1 VATEL
6 SNQYGKIMQDLK
18 AKRFAPIYILHGEET
33 FFVDAISGYIEQN
46 ALTESEKGFNQT
58 IFYAKDLEPSQVIEA
73 ARRFPMMA
81 EKQVIIVKEAQN
93 YIFKE
98 SKDAVP
104 KKSIDAFEKYLNKPV
119 PSTIL
124 VLCIKGKKL
133 DKRTAFYKEASK
145 HIVFESAKLYEK
157 DLLPWIKNYIVTE
170 GYTIGDKSVQII
182 ADSLGNDLSKISNEL
197 DKLFINKLGS
207 DKNISEKDI
216 DTYIGISKDFN
227 SFELLS
233 AIAAKNSQRAF
244 KIGHHLAKAKD
255 FSIIPFVAILSG
267 MFSKGYIIRKTN
279 TTDKNTI
286 MKAFGLNYFSADDY
300 VNLVKNFQLYEIEK
314 VISICSQ
321 YDLKSKGIN
330 SVAMTNQEMLKEI
343 LIKIM

>member
-1 VATEL
+1 MATEL

-33 FFVDAISGYIEQN
+33 FFVDAISSYIEQH
-46 ALTESEKGFNQT
+46 ALNESEKGFNQT
-58 IFYAKDLEPSQVIEA
+58 IFYAKDVDPNQVIEA

-81 EKQVIIVKEAQN
+81 DKQVIIVKEAQG
-93 YIFKE
+93 FKNLE
-98 SKDAVP
+98 G
-104 KKSIDAFEKYLNKPV
+104 FEKYLVKPV

-124 VLCIKGKKL
+124 VIAVKGKKI
-133 DKRTAFYKEASK
+133 DKRTKFYKEAAK
-145 HIVFESAKLYEK
+145 HVVFESAKLYEK
-157 DLLPWIKNYIVTE
+157 DLMPWIKNYVVTE
-170 GYTIGDKSVQII
+170 GYSIGDKSVQII

-197 DKLFINKLGS
+197 DKLFINKSGRDKTIS
-207 DKNISEKDI
+207 DKDI
-216 DTYIGISKDFN
+216 ETYIGISKDFN

-286 MKAFGLNYFSADDY
+286 MRAFGLNYFSADDY
-300 VNLVKNFQLYEIEK
+300 VNLVKNFQLNEIEK

>member
-1 VATEL
+1 
-6 SNQYGKIMQDLK
+6 MQDLK

-33 FFVDAISGYIEQN
+33 FFVDAISSYIEQH
-46 ALTESEKGFNQT
+46 ALSESEKGFNQT
-58 IFYAKDLEPSQVIEA
+58 VFYAKDVEPNQVIEA
-73 ARRFPMMA
+73 ARRFPMMSD
-81 EKQVIIVKEAQN
+81 KQVIIVKEAQG
-93 YIFKE
+93 FKNLE
-98 SKDAVP
+98 G
-104 KKSIDAFEKYLNKPV
+104 FEKYLIKPV

-124 VLCIKGKKL
+124 VIAIKGKKI
-133 DKRTAFYKEASK
+133 DKRTKFYKEAAK
-145 HIVFESAKLYEK
+145 HVVFESAKLYEK
-157 DLLPWIKNYIVTE
+157 DLMPWIKNYVVSE
-170 GYTIGDKSVQII
+170 GYNIGDKSVQII

-197 DKLFINKLGS
+197 DKLFINKSGG
-207 DKNISEKDI
+207 DKIISEKDI
-216 DTYIGISKDFN
+216 ETYIGISKDFN

-255 FSIIPFVAILSG
+255 FSIIPFVAVLSG

-300 VNLVKNFQLYEIEK
+300 VNLVKNYNMNEIEK

>member
-1 VATEL
+1 MATEL

-33 FFVDAISGYIEQN
+33 FFVDAISSYIEQH
-46 ALTESEKGFNQT
+46 ALSESEKGFNQT
-58 IFYAKDLEPSQVIEA
+58 VFYAKDVEPNQVIEA
-73 ARRFPMMA
+73 ARRFPMMSD
-81 EKQVIIVKEAQN
+81 KQVIIVKEAQG
-93 YIFKE
+93 FKNLE
-98 SKDAVP
+98 G
-104 KKSIDAFEKYLNKPV
+104 FEKYLIKPV

-124 VLCIKGKKL
+124 VIAIKGKKI
-133 DKRTAFYKEASK
+133 DKRTKFYKEAAK
-145 HIVFESAKLYEK
+145 HVVFESAKLYEK
-157 DLLPWIKNYIVTE
+157 DLMPWIKNYVVSE
-170 GYTIGDKSVQII
+170 GYNIGDKSVQII

-197 DKLFINKLGS
+197 DKLFINKSGG
-207 DKNISEKDI
+207 DKIISEKDI
-216 DTYIGISKDFN
+216 ETYIGISKDFN

-255 FSIIPFVAILSG
+255 FSIIPFVAVLSG

-286 MKAFGLNYFSADDY
+286 MRAFGLNYFSADDY
-300 VNLVKNFQLYEIEK
+300 VNLVKNYNMNEIEK

-330 SVAMTNQEMLKEI
+330 SVTMNNQEMLKEI

>member
-1 VATEL
+1 MATEL

-33 FFVDAISGYIEQN
+33 FFVDAISSYIEQH
-46 ALTESEKGFNQT
+46 ALSESEKGFNQT
-58 IFYAKDLEPSQVIEA
+58 VFYAKDVEPNQVIEA
-73 ARRFPMMA
+73 ARRFPMMSD
-81 EKQVIIVKEAQN
+81 KQVIIVKEAQG
-93 YIFKE
+93 FKNLE
-98 SKDAVP
+98 G
-104 KKSIDAFEKYLNKPV
+104 FEKYLIKPV

-124 VLCIKGKKL
+124 VIAIKGKKI
-133 DKRTAFYKEASK
+133 DKRTKFYKEAAK
-145 HIVFESAKLYEK
+145 HVVFESAKLYEK
-157 DLLPWIKNYIVTE
+157 DLMPWIKNYVVSE
-170 GYTIGDKSVQII
+170 GYNIGDKSVQII

-197 DKLFINKLGS
+197 DKLFINKSGG
-207 DKNISEKDI
+207 DKIISEKDI
-216 DTYIGISKDFN
+216 ETYIGISKDFN

-255 FSIIPFVAILSG
+255 FSIIPFVAVLSG

-300 VNLVKNFQLYEIEK
+300 VNLVKNYNMNEIEK

>member
-33 FFVDAISGYIEQN
+33 FFVDAISSYIEQH
-46 ALTESEKGFNQT
+46 ALNESEKGFNQT
-58 IFYAKDLEPSQVIEA
+58 IFYAKDVDPNQVIEA

-81 EKQVIIVKEAQN
+81 DKQVIIVKEAQG
-93 YIFKE
+93 FKNLE
-98 SKDAVP
+98 G
-104 KKSIDAFEKYLNKPV
+104 FEKYLVKPV

-124 VLCIKGKKL
+124 VIAVKGKKI
-133 DKRTAFYKEASK
+133 DKRTKFYKEAAK
-145 HIVFESAKLYEK
+145 HVVFESAKLYEK
-157 DLLPWIKNYIVTE
+157 DLMPWIKNYVVTE
-170 GYTIGDKSVQII
+170 GYSIGDKSVQII

-197 DKLFINKLGS
+197 DKLFINKSGS
-207 DKNISEKDI
+207 DKTISDKDI
-216 DTYIGISKDFN
+216 ETYIGISKDFN

-286 MKAFGLNYFSADDY
+286 MRAFGLNYFSADDY
-300 VNLVKNFQLYEIEK
+300 VNLVKNFQLNEIEK

>member
-1 VATEL
+1 MATEL

-33 FFVDAISGYIEQN
+33 FFVDAISSYIEQN
-46 ALTESEKGFNQT
+46 ALNESEKGFNQT
-58 IFYAKDLEPSQVIEA
+58 IFYAKDVDPNQVIEA

-81 EKQVIIVKEAQN
+81 EKQVIIVKEAQG
-93 YIFKE
+93 FKNLE
-98 SKDAVP
+98 G
-104 KKSIDAFEKYLNKPV
+104 FEKYLVKPV

-124 VLCIKGKKL
+124 VIAVKGKKI
-133 DKRTAFYKEASK
+133 DKRTKFYKEAAK

-157 DLLPWIKNYIVTE
+157 DLMPWIKNYVVAE
-170 GYTIGDKSVQII
+170 GYTIGDKSVQLI

-197 DKLFINKLGS
+197 DKLFINKSGGDKTIS
-207 DKNISEKDI
+207 DKDI
-216 DTYIGISKDFN
+216 ETYIGISKDFN
-227 SFELLS
+227 MFELLS
-233 AIAAKNSQRAF
+233 AIAIKNSHRSF
-244 KIGHHLAKAKD
+244 KIGHHLAKSKD
-255 FSIIPFVAILSG
+255 FSIIPFVSLLSG
-267 MFSKGYIIRKTN
+267 MFSKGYLIKKTN

-286 MKAFGLNYFSADDY
+286 SKAFGLGYYQTDDY
-300 VNLVKNFQLYEIEK
+300 VNLVKNFNMNEIEK

>member
-1 VATEL
+1 
-6 SNQYGKIMQDLK
+6 MQDLK

-33 FFVDAISGYIEQN
+33 FFVDAISSYIEQH
-46 ALTESEKGFNQT
+46 ALSESEKGFNQT
-58 IFYAKDLEPSQVIEA
+58 VFYAKDVEPNQVIEA
-73 ARRFPMMA
+73 ARRFPMMSD
-81 EKQVIIVKEAQN
+81 KQVIIVKEAQG
-93 YIFKE
+93 FKNLE
-98 SKDAVP
+98 G
-104 KKSIDAFEKYLNKPV
+104 FEKYLIKPV
-119 PSTIL
+119 PTTIL
-124 VLCIKGKKL
+124 VIAIKGKKI
-133 DKRTAFYKEASK
+133 DKRTKFYKEAAK
-145 HIVFESAKLYEK
+145 HVVFESAKLYEK
-157 DLLPWIKNYIVTE
+157 DLMPWIKNYVVSE
-170 GYTIGDKSVQII
+170 GYNIGDKSVQII

-197 DKLFINKLGS
+197 DKLFINKSGG
-207 DKNISEKDI
+207 DKIISEKDI
-216 DTYIGISKDFN
+216 ETYIGISKDFN

-255 FSIIPFVAILSG
+255 FSIIPFVAVLSG

-300 VNLVKNFQLYEIEK
+300 VNLVKNYNMNEIEK

>member
-1 VATEL
+1 MATEL

-33 FFVDAISGYIEQN
+33 FFVDAISSYIEQN
-46 ALTESEKGFNQT
+46 ALNESEKGFNQT
-58 IFYAKDLEPSQVIEA
+58 IFYAKDVDPNQVIEA

-81 EKQVIIVKEAQN
+81 DKQVIIVKEAQG
-93 YIFKE
+93 FKNLE
-98 SKDAVP
+98 G
-104 KKSIDAFEKYLNKPV
+104 FEKYLVKPV

-124 VLCIKGKKL
+124 VIAVKGKKI
-133 DKRTAFYKEASK
+133 DKRTKFYKEAAK
-145 HIVFESAKLYEK
+145 HVVFESARLYEK
-157 DLLPWIKNYIVTE
+157 DLIPWIKNYVVAE
-170 GYTIGDKSVQII
+170 GYSIGDKSVQII

-197 DKLFINKLGS
+197 DKLFINKSGS
-207 DKNISEKDI
+207 DKTISDKDI
-216 DTYIGISKDFN
+216 ETYIGISKDFN

-267 MFSKGYIIRKTN
+267 MFSKGYIIKKTN

-286 MKAFGLNYFSADDY
+286 MRAFGLNYFSADDY
-300 VNLVKNFQLYEIEK
+300 VNLVKNFNVIEIEK

>member
-33 FFVDAISGYIEQN
+33 FFVDAISSYIEQH
-46 ALTESEKGFNQT
+46 ALSESEKGFNQT
-58 IFYAKDLEPSQVIEA
+58 IFYAKDVEPNQVIEA
-73 ARRFPMMA
+73 ARRFPMMSD
-81 EKQVIIVKEAQN
+81 KQVIIVKEAQG
-93 YIFKE
+93 FKNLE
-98 SKDAVP
+98 G
-104 KKSIDAFEKYLNKPV
+104 FEKYLIKPV
-119 PSTIL
+119 PTTIL
-124 VLCIKGKKL
+124 VIAIKGKKI
-133 DKRTAFYKEASK
+133 DKRTKFYKEAAK
-145 HIVFESAKLYEK
+145 HVVFESAKLYEK
-157 DLLPWIKNYIVTE
+157 DLMPWIKNYVVSE
-170 GYTIGDKSVQII
+170 GYNIGDKSVQII

-197 DKLFINKLGS
+197 DKLFINKSGG
-207 DKNISEKDI
+207 DKIISEKDI
-216 DTYIGISKDFN
+216 ETYIGISKDFN

-255 FSIIPFVAILSG
+255 FSIIPFVAVLSG

-300 VNLVKNFQLYEIEK
+300 VNLVKNYNMNEIEK

>member
-33 FFVDAISGYIEQN
+33 FFVDAISSYIEQH
-46 ALTESEKGFNQT
+46 ALSESEKGFNQT
-58 IFYAKDLEPSQVIEA
+58 IFYAKDVDPNQVIEA

-81 EKQVIIVKEAQN
+81 DKQVIIVKEAQG
-93 YIFKE
+93 FKNLE
-98 SKDAVP
+98 G
-104 KKSIDAFEKYLNKPV
+104 FEKYLVKPV

-124 VLCIKGKKL
+124 VIAVKGKKI
-133 DKRTAFYKEASK
+133 DKRTKFYKEAAK
-145 HIVFESAKLYEK
+145 HVVFESAKLYEK
-157 DLLPWIKNYIVTE
+157 DLMPWIKNYVVTE

-197 DKLFINKLGS
+197 DKLFINKSGG
-207 DKNISEKDI
+207 DKNISDKDI
-216 DTYIGISKDFN
+216 ETYIGISKDFN

-233 AIAAKNSQRAF
+233 AIADKNSQRAF
-244 KIGHHLAKAKD
+244 KIGHQLAKAKD
-255 FSIIPFVAILSG
+255 FSIIPFVAVLSG
-267 MFSKGYIIRKTN
+267 MFSKGYIIKKTN

-286 MKAFGLNYFSADDY
+286 MRAFGLNYFSADDY
-300 VNLVKNFQLYEIEK
+300 VNLVKKFSLSEIEK

-343 LIKIM
+343 LIKIL

>member
-1 VATEL
+1 MATEL

-33 FFVDAISGYIEQN
+33 FFVDAISSYIEQH
-46 ALTESEKGFNQT
+46 ALNESEKGFNQT
-58 IFYAKDLEPSQVIEA
+58 IFYAKDVDPNQVIEA

-81 EKQVIIVKEAQN
+81 DKQVIIVKEAQG
-93 YIFKE
+93 FKNLE
-98 SKDAVP
+98 G
-104 KKSIDAFEKYLNKPV
+104 FEKYLVKPV

-124 VLCIKGKKL
+124 VIAVKGKKI
-133 DKRTAFYKEASK
+133 DKRTKFYKEAAK
-145 HIVFESAKLYEK
+145 HVVFESAKLYEK
-157 DLLPWIKNYIVTE
+157 DLMPWIKNYVVTE
-170 GYTIGDKSVQII
+170 GYSIGDKSVQII

-197 DKLFINKLGS
+197 DKLFINKSGS
-207 DKNISEKDI
+207 DKTISDKDI
-216 DTYIGISKDFN
+216 ETYIGISKDFN

-286 MKAFGLNYFSADDY
+286 MRAFGLNYFSADDY
-300 VNLVKNFQLYEIEK
+300 VNLVKNFQLNEIEK

>member
-1 VATEL
+1 MATEL

-33 FFVDAISGYIEQN
+33 FFVDAISSYIEQN
-46 ALTESEKGFNQT
+46 ALNESEKGFNQT
-58 IFYAKDLEPSQVIEA
+58 IFYAKDVDPNQVIEA

-81 EKQVIIVKEAQN
+81 DKQVIIVKEAQG
-93 YIFKE
+93 FKNLE
-98 SKDAVP
+98 S
-104 KKSIDAFEKYLNKPV
+104 FEKYLVKPV

-124 VLCIKGKKL
+124 VIAVKGKKI
-133 DKRTAFYKEASK
+133 DKRTKFYKEAAK
-145 HIVFESAKLYEK
+145 HVVFESARLYEK
-157 DLLPWIKNYIVTE
+157 DLIPWIKNYVVAE
-170 GYTIGDKSVQII
+170 GYSIGDKSVQII

-197 DKLFINKLGS
+197 DKLFINKSGS
-207 DKNISEKDI
+207 DKTISDKDI
-216 DTYIGISKDFN
+216 ETYIGISKDFN

-244 KIGHHLAKAKD
+244 KLGHHLAKAKD

-267 MFSKGYIIRKTN
+267 MFSKGYIIKKTN

-286 MKAFGLNYFSADDY
+286 MRAFGLNYFSADDY
-300 VNLVKNFQLYEIEK
+300 VNLVKNFNVSEIEK

>member
-33 FFVDAISGYIEQN
+33 FFVDAISSYIEQH
-46 ALTESEKGFNQT
+46 ALNESEKGFNQT
-58 IFYAKDLEPSQVIEA
+58 IFYAKDVDPNQVIEA

-81 EKQVIIVKEAQN
+81 DKQVIIVKEAQG
-93 YIFKE
+93 FKNLE
-98 SKDAVP
+98 G
-104 KKSIDAFEKYLNKPV
+104 FEKYLVKPV

-124 VLCIKGKKL
+124 VIAVKGKKI
-133 DKRTAFYKEASK
+133 DKRTKFYKEAAK
-145 HIVFESAKLYEK
+145 HVVFESAKLYEK
-157 DLLPWIKNYIVTE
+157 DLMPWIKNYVVTE
-170 GYTIGDKSVQII
+170 GYSIGDKSVQII

-197 DKLFINKLGS
+197 DKLFINKSGS
-207 DKNISEKDI
+207 DKTISDKDI
-216 DTYIGISKDFN
+216 ETYIGISKDFN

-255 FSIIPFVAILSG
+255 FSIIPFVAVLSG

-286 MKAFGLNYFSADDY
+286 MRAFGLNYFSADDY
-300 VNLVKNFQLYEIEK
+300 VNLVKNFQLNEIEK